1 VQPQATERTDLP
13 NGIGGSSAHIAVSG
27 GFAGFFALGSICMQF
42 IDLFFNNSIAHWEN
56 ILMLWIHPSIMH
68 TI

>member
-1 VQPQATERTDLP
+1 VQPQATELTDLP

-42 IDLFFNNSIAHWEN
+42 IDLFFNNSIAHWET
-56 ILMLWIHPSIMH
+56 S
-68 TI
+68 